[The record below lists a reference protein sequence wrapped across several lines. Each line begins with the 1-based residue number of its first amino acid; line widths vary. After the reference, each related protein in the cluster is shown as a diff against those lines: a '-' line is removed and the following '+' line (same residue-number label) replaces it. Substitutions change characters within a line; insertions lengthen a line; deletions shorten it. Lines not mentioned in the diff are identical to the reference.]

1 MESPLGTEG
10 GILMSTTVTP
20 GLFSLAEAK
29 VSWKAPWF
37 MAFFGV
43 VVFGGFGVLGRREPV
58 VFSLTPED
66 ANFALPP
73 IEAMSHTVGLTLGA
87 ILLGIT
93 ALAFAWVIQKKPVP
107 LWWSLVFGFIAITAL
122 LGWLAAGDRVPVA
135 FLLANAIVLAIPIMF
150 GGMAGVMSE
159 RVGVVNIAI
168 EGQLLT
174 GAFVA
179 AVVSTLTGS
188 LYVGMIAAIIA
199 AALVSMILAVFAV
212 RYLVD
217 QIIVG
222 VVLNVLVIGVTNFLY
237 SQWLTQDAA
246 STNAPGTF
254 PLISIPVLSDI
265 PILGPVLFE
274 NRLTVFLAFLAVPL
288 LWYVLFRTSW
298 GLRARA
304 VGEYPMAAD
313 TMGIRVASTRFWW
326 VVMGG
331 ALAGLGGAALTI
343 GNVGAFGKE
352 MTQGQGFIALAVV
365 ILGRWHPFYMS
376 AAALLFGFSIIL
388 RVWANQVSPG
398 IPTDF
403 IIMVPYLVT
412 IIAVVGF
419 VGKVRPPAASGKPY
433 VKE

>member
-1 MESPLGTEG
+1 M
-10 GILMSTTVTP
+10 
-20 GLFSLAEAK
+20 FSLAEAK
-29 VSWKAPWF
+29 VSWKAPWL
-37 MAFFGV
+37 MA
-43 VVFGGFGVLGRREPV
+43 VFAAIVFVGFGLLGRREPV
-58 VFSLTPED
+58 VYTLTSD
-66 ANFALPP
+66 RASFQLPA
-73 IEAMSHTVGLTLGA
+73 IEVMSHMVGLVLGA
-87 ILLGIT
+87 LLVAIT
-93 ALAFAWVIQKKPVP
+93 VLAFVWVKLKRPVP
-107 LWWSLVFGFIAITAL
+107 LWWSLVFGFISIVAL
-122 LGWLAAGDRVPVA
+122 LGWLAAGDRVPFA
-135 FLLANAIVLAIPIMF
+135 FILGNAIVLALPIIF

-179 AVVSTLTGS
+179 AVVSTLTGN
-188 LYVGMIAAIIA
+188 LYLGMVAATIA
-199 AALVSMILAVFAV
+199 AALMSMVLAVFAI

-222 VVLNVLVIGVTNFLY
+222 VVLNVLVIGITNFLY
-237 SQWLTQDAA
+237 SQWLTTDAEN
-246 STNAPGTF
+246 TNAPGTF
-254 PLISIPVLSDI
+254 EIVAIPVLSEI

-274 NRLTVFLAFLAVPL
+274 NRVTVYLAFLLIPL
-288 LWYVLFRTSW
+288 LWFVLFRTSL
-298 GLRARA
+298 GLRARS
-304 VGEYPMAAD
+304 VGEYPTAAD
-313 TMGIRVASTRFWW
+313 TMGINVGATRFWW
-326 VVMGG
+326 VTMGG

-352 MTQGQGFIALAVV
+352 MTGGQGFIALAVV

-419 VGKVRPPAASGKPY
+419 VGKVRPPAAVGKPY

>member
-1 MESPLGTEG
+1 VS
-10 GILMSTTVTP
+10 IQATP
-20 GLFSLAEAK
+20 GMFSLAEAK
-29 VSWKAPWF
+29 VSWKAPWL
-37 MAFFGV
+37 MA
-43 VVFGGFGVLGRREPV
+43 VFAAIVFVGFGLLGRREPV
-58 VFSLTPED
+58 VYTLTSD
-66 ANFALPP
+66 QASFQLPA
-73 IEAMSHTVGLTLGA
+73 IEVMSHMVGLVLGVVLLA
-87 ILLGIT
+87 IT
-93 ALAFAWVIQKKPVP
+93 VLAFVWVKLNRPVP
-107 LWWSLVFGFIAITAL
+107 LWWSLVFGFISIVAL
-122 LGWLAAGDRVPVA
+122 LGWLAAGDRVPFA
-135 FLLANAIVLAIPIMF
+135 FILGNAIVLALPIIF

-179 AVVSTLTGS
+179 AVVSTLTGN
-188 LYVGMIAAIIA
+188 LYIGMVAAMIA
-199 AALVSMILAVFAV
+199 AALMSMVLAVFAI

-222 VVLNVLVIGVTNFLY
+222 VVLNVLVIGITNFLY
-237 SQWLTQDAA
+237 SQWLTTDAVG
-246 STNAPGTF
+246 TNSPGTF
-254 PLISIPVLSDI
+254 EIVAIPFLSEI

-274 NRLTVFLAFLAVPL
+274 NRVTVYLAFLLIPL
-288 LWYVLFRTSW
+288 LWFVLFRTSL
-298 GLRARA
+298 GLRARS
-304 VGEYPMAAD
+304 VGEYPTAAD
-313 TMGIRVASTRFWW
+313 TMGINVGATRFWW
-326 VVMGG
+326 VTMGG

-352 MTQGQGFIALAVV
+352 MTGGQGFIALAVV

-419 VGKVRPPAASGKPY
+419 VGKVRPPAAVGKPY

>member
-1 MESPLGTEG
+1 
-10 GILMSTTVTP
+10 MSIQATP
-20 GLFSLAEAK
+20 GMFSLAEAK
-29 VSWKAPWF
+29 VSWKAPWL
-37 MAFFGV
+37 MA
-43 VVFGGFGVLGRREPV
+43 VFAAIVFVGFGLLGRREPV
-58 VFSLTPED
+58 VYTLTSD
-66 ANFALPP
+66 QASFQLPA
-73 IEAMSHTVGLTLGA
+73 IEVMSHMVGLVLGVVLFA
-87 ILLGIT
+87 IT
-93 ALAFAWVIQKKPVP
+93 VLAFVWVKLNRPVP
-107 LWWSLVFGFIAITAL
+107 LWWSLVFGFISIVAL
-122 LGWLAAGDRVPVA
+122 LGWLAAGDRVPFA
-135 FLLANAIVLAIPIMF
+135 FILGNAIVLALPIIF

-179 AVVSTLTGS
+179 AVVSTLTGN
-188 LYVGMIAAIIA
+188 LYIGMVAAMIA
-199 AALVSMILAVFAV
+199 AALMSMVLAIFAI

-222 VVLNVLVIGVTNFLY
+222 VVLNVLVIGITNFLY
-237 SQWLTQDAA
+237 SQWLTTDAVG
-246 STNAPGTF
+246 TNSPGTF
-254 PLISIPVLSDI
+254 EIVAIPFLSEI

-274 NRLTVFLAFLAVPL
+274 NRVTVYMAFLLIPL
-288 LWYVLFRTSW
+288 LWFVLFRTSL
-298 GLRARA
+298 GLRARS
-304 VGEYPMAAD
+304 VGEYPTAAD
-313 TMGIRVASTRFWW
+313 TMGINVGATRFWW
-326 VVMGG
+326 VTMGG

-352 MTQGQGFIALAVV
+352 MTGGQGFIALAVV

-419 VGKVRPPAASGKPY
+419 VGKVRPPAAVGKPY

>member
-1 MESPLGTEG
+1 
-10 GILMSTTVTP
+10 
-20 GLFSLAEAK
+20 
-29 VSWKAPWF
+29 
-37 MAFFGV
+37 MAFFSV
-43 VVFGGFGVLGRREPV
+43 VVFVGFGVLGRREPV
-58 VFSLTPED
+58 EYSLTRDD
-66 ANFALPP
+66 ANFVLPP
-73 IEAMSHTVGLTLGA
+73 IEAMSHVVGLTLGV
-87 ILLGIT
+87 ILLAIT
-93 ALAFAWVIQKKPVP
+93 ALAFAWVLRKRPVP
-107 LWWSLVFGFIAITAL
+107 LWWSLVFGLIAITAL

-179 AVVSTLTGS
+179 AVVSTLTGN
-188 LYVGMIAAIIA
+188 LYIGLIAAMIAAS
-199 AALVSMILAVFAV
+199 LVSMVLAVFAV

-246 STNAPGTF
+246 TTNAPGTF
-254 PLISIPVLSDI
+254 PVVSLPILSDI
-265 PILGPVLFE
+265 PILGPVFFE
-274 NRLTVFLAFLAVPL
+274 NRITVYLAFVAVPL
-288 LWYVLFRTSW
+288 LWYILFRTRF

-313 TMGIRVASTRFWW
+313 TMGVGVAATRFWW

-419 VGKVRPPAASGKPY
+419 VGRVRPPASVGKPY